1 MFENIKNKN
10 CLITGATG
18 GIGRKLVE
26 LLLENHC
33 NVFLTSKHNSKLK
46 NLVKSLEYNDSK
58 IFYHATDLSKISE
71 IKLLIKKV
79 RKNLTSID
87 ILINCAGIF
96 KIKTISSITLDDY
109 DICMSINLKAPF
121 ILSKEFSKDMVKKK
135 WGRIVNIG
143 SSSSYSAFMNGS
155 VYCTS
160 KHGLL
165 GLTRALQ
172 IELKPHN
179 VRVFCISPSSTKTDM
194 GKIST
199 DQDYS
204 TFLDPQEVA
213 NFVIYAISFDFE
225 MVVDEIRL
233 NRMIMK

>member
-18 GIGRKLVE
+18 GIGRKIVE
-26 LLLENHC
+26 LLLENDC
-33 NVFLTSKHNSKLK
+33 KVFLTSKNNSKLK
-46 NLVKSLEYNDSK
+46 KLAKSLEHYDSK
-58 IFYHATDLSKISE
+58 IFYHATDLSNISE
-71 IKLLIKKV
+71 IKLLIKQV
-79 RKNLTSID
+79 RKNLSSVD

-96 KIKTISSITLDDY
+96 KIEPISSTTLDDY
-109 DICMSINLKAPF
+109 DMYMNINLKAPF
-121 ILSKEFSKDMVKKK
+121 VLSKEFSKDMTKKK

-143 SSSSYSAFMNGS
+143 SSSSYGAYMNTS

-165 GLTRALQ
+165 GLSRALQ

-179 VRVFCISPSSTKTDM
+179 VRVFCISPSSTQTEQA
-194 GKIST
+194 KIST

-204 TFLDPQEVA
+204 TFLNPQEVA
-213 NFVIYAISFDFE
+213 NFIMYAISFDAE
-225 MVVDEIRL
+225 MVVDEVRL
-233 NRMIMK
+233 NRMIIK